1 CASLAAAAAG
11 GGSLLC
17 LPHHASHIAPPP
29 SPRPHNASTVGT
41 PIATP
46 LSSASPPTAAP
57 ARPHL
62 RRRRH
67 YPLFAALPS
76 LRCAASLPGVPIP
89 SSPRHFP
96 ICRPACLP
104 PRRPHPFL
112 ATSLPHSPPPLH
124 ASRRNPAAESTGE
137 LTAVPAGRR
146 QSPSPRRSALHCRGI
161 SPPNGRRSRSTPPSS
176 HADSMSN
183 PYLTTVSTCG
193 SS

>member
-67 YPLFAALPS
+67 YPLFAALPPS
-76 LRCAASLPGVPIP
+76 PASPSPPRRATSPSAAPPAYLPGVPIP
-89 SSPRHFP
+89 SSPRRFP
-96 ICRPACLP
+96 IHRPRCT
-104 PRRPHPFL
+104 PHA
-112 ATSLPHSPPPLH
+112 ATPQ
-124 ASRRNPAAESTGE
+124 RNP
-137 LTAVPAGRR
+137 PA
-146 QSPSPRRSALHCRGI
+146 S
-161 SPPNGRRSRSTPPSS
+161 
-176 HADSMSN
+176 
-183 PYLTTVSTCG
+183 
-193 SS
+193 